1 MSANFRCQLSS
12 HQNCSS
18 RGEGCRFVPNGE
30 IPAHRCALLPA
41 PPGRAPSALL
51 PRMALI
57 CPRSCQRPKE
67 MAPNEKRFQSCLAG
81 NYYTLL
87 SNLRLAGLPGEMLLC
102 WKTWKKLRSGGWL
115 LLLFRAEESG
125 VEPITV
131 PVLSGPM

>member
-1 MSANFRCQLSS
+1 
-12 HQNCSS
+12 
-18 RGEGCRFVPNGE
+18 
-30 IPAHRCALLPA
+30 
-41 PPGRAPSALL
+41 
-51 PRMALI
+51 
-57 CPRSCQRPKE
+57 

-125 VEPITV
+125 VEPISPCPVGADVTV
-131 PVLSGPM
+131 IESEKELSLGSSSSCGMEGRRRPGMRRVK